1 MRELGAAKNRAA
13 PLKPEAPINHYLQL
27 PNFNPRTSDGER
39 LMAKP
44 WPAGILTLTLLG
56 ATLGATG
63 ACVPERERDR
73 GPGLELGVA
82 FEDHPRPDILSRT
95 GNAIRDRD
103 PEATP
108 GLWGVV
114 PGLARA
120 ETALVESTTTG
131 ASIALP
137 LFSGSTGTRDIA
149 IRLSPQAADALGI
162 LEAPVPVRIT
172 ALRREP
178 VLLQ

>member
-1 MRELGAAKNRAA
+1 
-13 PLKPEAPINHYLQL
+13 
-27 PNFNPRTSDGER
+27 
-39 LMAKP
+39 MAKL

-56 ATLGATG
+56 ATLGVTS
-63 ACVPERERDR
+63 ACTPEQERAR
-73 GPGLELGVA
+73 GPGLDLDVT

-103 PEATP
+103 PEAIP

-114 PGLARA
+114 PGLPRA
-120 ETALVESTTTG
+120 ETALVENTHTG

-137 LFSGSTGTRDIA
+137 LFSGSTGSRTIA

-162 LEAPVPVRIT
+162 LEAPAPVRIT